1 MRKISNRMFN
11 VNADICLI
19 GSVVGIRGDALQSWS
34 FRNGH
39 LVSSAGGQGKAT
51 RCDGP
56 LASALEIKIMD
67 TPWLNCFR
75 SFSSQSTIWFHLYY
89 FRLWEHRQPRYVSLH
104 VYCNFHRN
112 HNPWKSLKT
121 ASTEV
126 ILKIAI
132 NNRCTF
138 FTYMTCQKQRTAQN
152 HKHSMCRYCFVQ
164 PLTPLRTTEQTPN
177 IDLIA

>member
-1 MRKISNRMFN
+1 MRKISNR
-11 VNADICLI
+11 DICLI

-89 FRLWEHRQPRYVSLH
+89 FRLWEHRQPRCVSLH

-132 NNRCTF
+132 NICCFGVPFLHTWHAKNKELHRIISIRCVVIVLCSLWHPCEQLNRH
-138 FTYMTCQKQRTAQN
+138 RT
-152 HKHSMCRYCFVQ
+152 
-164 PLTPLRTTEQTPN
+164 
-177 IDLIA
+177 